1 MAGTKMKEDDK
12 REKQIKAAIEK
23 VSKDHGETQ
32 KLGGDVNNTFIA
44 AVDAFIE
51 KYRGA
56 LKSWPRSNVLNI

>member
-23 VSKDHGETQ
+23 VSKDNGETQ

>member
-23 VSKDHGETQ
+23 VSKDNGETQ

-56 LKSWPRSNVLNI
+56 LKRLAKK